1 MNLDLAP
8 EDHAFREEVRA
19 FLAEAFTPDLRTQ
32 ARRQAGVWADMDLA
46 LSWHKKLYERGWIAP
61 AWPKEHGGCGWS
73 DVQRWIW
80 ESECAAAGTPSVP
93 VMGLRMCGPVLM
105 KFGTDWQKA
114 HFLPRILSAE
124 HLWCQGYSEPEA
136 GSDLAALQCRAV
148 RDGDDY
154 VVNGTKIWTTYAQH
168 SNWIFCLV
176 RTDSS
181 GRPQQGISF
190 LLIAMDS
197 PGITI
202 RPLITIAGDHE
213 VNQVYFDQVRVPA
226 AHLVGAE
233 NQGWAVAK
241 YLLEHERGGS
251 YAARIKANLRDARAI
266 AAVEGVSPADPL
278 MRRIAALEMEADA
291 IDITERR
298 IVAALSQGA
307 NAGVAS
313 SQLKLTGTEAIQRV
327 NEVMVEALG
336 VWAAADYA
344 AARHG
349 QANWAPGPD
358 HAVPVMGKYLNNRAA
373 TIYGGSSEV
382 QRNIIAK
389 AGLGL

>member
-1 MNLDLAP
+1 MNLNLAP

-19 FLAEAFTPDLRTQ
+19 FLAEAFTPDLR
-32 ARRQAGVWADMDLA
+32 ARARKQAGVWADMDLA
-46 LSWHKKLYERGWIAP
+46 LAWHKKLHARGWIAP
-61 AWPKEHGGCGWS
+61 AWPAEHGGCGWS

-80 ESECAAAGTPSVP
+80 DSECAAAGTPSVP

-105 KFGTDWQKA
+105 KFGSPWQKA
-114 HFLPRILSAE
+114 HFLPRILSGE
-124 HLWCQGYSEPEA
+124 HLWCQGYSEPQA
-136 GSDLAALQCRAV
+136 GSDLAALQCRAE

-176 RTDSS
+176 RTDAS

-190 LLIAMDS
+190 LLMEMDS
-197 PGITI
+197 PGVTI

-213 VNQVYFDQVRVPA
+213 VNQVFFDNVRVPA
-226 AHLVGAE
+226 THLVGAE

-266 AAVEGVSPADPL
+266 AAAEGVAPSDPL
-278 MRRIAALEMEADA
+278 WRRIASLEMEAEA

-313 SQLKLTGTEAIQRV
+313 SQLKLAGTEAIQRV

-349 QANWAPGPD
+349 LANWAPGPD

>member
-19 FLAEAFTPDLRTQ
+19 FLAEAFTPDLR
-32 ARRQAGVWADMDLA
+32 AWAKRQAGVWADMDLA
-46 LSWHKKLYERGWIAP
+46 LAWHKKLYARGWIAP
-61 AWPKEHGGCGWS
+61 AWPVGHGGCGWS

-114 HFLPRILSAE
+114 HFLPRILSGE
-124 HLWCQGYSEPEA
+124 HLWCQGYSEPQA
-136 GSDLAALQCRAV
+136 GSDLAALQCRAE
-148 RDGDDY
+148 RDGDHY

-176 RTDSS
+176 RTDAS

-213 VNQVYFDQVRVPA
+213 VNQVFFDNVRVPA
-226 AHLVGAE
+226 IHLVGEE

-251 YAARIKANLRDARAI
+251 YAARIKANLCDARTI
-266 AAVEGVSPADPL
+266 ASAEGVAPADPL
-278 MRRIAALEMEADA
+278 WRRIASLEMEADA

-313 SQLKLTGTEAIQRV
+313 SQLKLAGTEAIQRV
-327 NEVMVEALG
+327 NAVMVEALG

-349 QANWAPGPD
+349 LVNWAPGPD